1 MGLRRKLYEL
11 LGGDQEP
18 EPVTSTEPTE
28 IGYVPLWRSH
38 MLATLLCDEG
48 FHAHVVEGIRSETAI
63 RVSPS
68 NMAHIY
74 VPANEAT
81 AARARLDELTAE

>member
-28 IGYVPLWRSH
+28 IGYVPMWRSQ
-38 MLATLLCDEG
+38 LLVTRLREEG
-48 FHAHVVEGIRSETAI
+48 FHAHAVDDVRIGPMGRIPLQPMSTI
-63 RVSPS
+63 
-68 NMAHIY
+68 H
-74 VPANEAT
+74 VPAREAV
-81 AARARLDELTAE
+81 AARARLDELSAG